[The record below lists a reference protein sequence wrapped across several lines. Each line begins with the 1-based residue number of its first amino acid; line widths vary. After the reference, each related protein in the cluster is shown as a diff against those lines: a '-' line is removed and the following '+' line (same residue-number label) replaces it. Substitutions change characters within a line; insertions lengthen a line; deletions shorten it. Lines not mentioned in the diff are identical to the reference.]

1 MDEVEEYVNN
11 YLKERKNSTL
21 DNKKS
26 LDKEKV
32 LNKVKRQIL
41 NYRMYLIYNRIDEII
56 KDLNFSK
63 EHMEFEYVEN
73 RVFVE
78 RLYKKISEINSKV
91 VDLASMIDQAENEG
105 GPYDEI
111 ESFGLEMGA
120 INYEFF

>member
-11 YLKERKNSTL
+11 YLKERKYSTL
-21 DNKKS
+21 DNIKS

-41 NYRMYLIYNRIDEII
+41 NYRMYLIYNRIDDII
-56 KDLNFSK
+56 KYLNFSK
-63 EHMEFEYVEN
+63 GHMEFEYVEN

-111 ESFGLEMGA
+111 GSFGLEMGA

>member
-21 DNKKS
+21 DNRKS

-32 LNKVKRQIL
+32 LAKVKRQIL
-41 NYRMYLIYNRIDEII
+41 NYRMYLIYNRIDDII

-63 EHMEFEYVEN
+63 GHMEFEYVEN

-91 VDLASMIDQAENEG
+91 VDLTSMIDQAENEG

-111 ESFGLEMGA
+111 GSFGLEMGA